1 MKLIVKELEKQT
13 SIEEILNLDALID
26 DASDLIGLKDVKVSG
41 TIERSYDEVV
51 LDLTVDLNVVQKC
64 ARTLKPVTYP
74 LVFDTE
80 IIFSKDEK
88 TYDYLLTNVIDLDE
102 LIFAEILLEKEPFV
116 YDEDAV
122 DPIDESKGQGHPAFQ
137 SLKDTK

>member
-13 SIEEILNLDALID
+13 SIEEVLNLDAFID
-26 DASDLIGLKDVKVSG
+26 EASDLIGLKDVKVSG

-51 LDLTVDLNVVQKC
+51 LDLTVDLDVVQKC

-80 IIFSKDEK
+80 IIFSKDEN
-88 TYDYLLTNVIDLDE
+88 TYDYLLTDVIDLDE
-102 LIFAEILLEKEPFV
+102 LIYAEILLEKEPFV
-116 YDEDAV
+116 YDEDAI